1 MKGIQGKN
9 QWGHINLLVWQC
21 ITKWAN
27 GLCEV
32 TEFHDQSQCEEA
44 QAGGIAWIEMFEV
57 EGAGLP
63 FLQEGNYA
71 LKLPDLID
79 KFPTMHFQFK

>member
-1 MKGIQGKN
+1 MKGMWGKN

-21 ITKWAN
+21 IIKWAN
-27 GLCEV
+27 RLREV

-44 QAGGIAWIEMFEV
+44 RAVGVAWIEMFEV

-63 FLQEGNYA
+63 ALQEGNYA
-71 LKLPDLID
+71 LRL
-79 KFPTMHFQFK
+79 TG